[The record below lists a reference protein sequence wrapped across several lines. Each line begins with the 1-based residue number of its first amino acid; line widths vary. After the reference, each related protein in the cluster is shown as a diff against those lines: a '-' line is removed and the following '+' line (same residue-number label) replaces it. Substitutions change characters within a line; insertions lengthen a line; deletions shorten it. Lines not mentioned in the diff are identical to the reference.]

1 VAENPFDLGE
11 IIKDPKYD
19 VRIESNEEASARRTE
34 SAKDAEHKRIVHLI
48 VLIFALAMVALIFLV
63 CLWEFFTGSEDDKK
77 WAGAVVG
84 TICASFLTYVARRPD

>member
-63 CLWEFFTGSEDDKK
+63 CLWEFSPGRRTTRNGLERS
-77 WAGAVVG
+77 WAPSVPH
-84 TICASFLTYVARRPD
+84 FLHT